1 MGQNTE
7 VITIKGIGENKLYQF
22 APLLCFRVSQ
32 FEKVNKMGINNLST
46 VFGPTVLRPSVA
58 DNQATVDKLRSGTT
72 FDIGALDVMSQVSIF
87 RYFLGLNSSK
97 VRLPPDDL
105 ELWQRLDHQK
115 AAAIQERL
123 MDSAVEY
130 LI

>member
-1 MGQNTE
+1 
-7 VITIKGIGENKLYQF
+7 
-22 APLLCFRVSQ
+22 
-32 FEKVNKMGINNLST
+32 MGINNLST